1 MSILDA
7 VPDSVEEVIVDAD
20 FKWRTED
27 GKFTSD
33 GPVQKPVDNGI
44 PTPTS
49 EPKAESSRAPSAA
62 PSAPAVPGPKRK
74 AIEILSS
81 DDDDDD
87 ERPLSRSRPPPLR
100 TPSASASMSVPP
112 PASNGVIDLTLS
124 DSEDEDEGAQQFF
137 PPPGAGTGRDA
148 VDSTRQSLPPIKT
161 QEVESGARHNGD
173 YTHDPRVSYDHPSR
187 PTYSFS
193 RPPPPRQRPQ
203 LPDTFS
209 LAMDDFDLH
218 SALYPDARPASER
231 RDSERAG
238 AGAPSGSKG
247 PHLGTWD
254 RPASLER
261 PSAAPVDRWE
271 SEAAHHLKRPRT
283 PYSDWLRYDEEYQNG
298 DRDRD
303 RDRDRERDRDRDGY
317 YPRT

>member
-1 MSILDA
+1 MSILNA
-7 VPDSVEEVIVDAD
+7 VPESVEEVIVDAD

-33 GPVQKPVDNGI
+33 GPAQKPVDNGI
-44 PTPTS
+44 PTPPS

-62 PSAPAVPGPKRK
+62 PSASAPPAGKRK

-81 DDDDDD
+81 DDEED

-100 TPSASASMSVPP
+100 TPSASASVSVPP
-112 PASNGVIDLTLS
+112 PATDGVIDLTLS
-124 DSEDEDEGAQQFF
+124 DSEDEDEEGQQFF
-137 PPPGAGTGRDA
+137 PPPGAGSGRDA

-161 QEVESGARHNGD
+161 QEAESGARQNGD
-173 YTHDPRVSYDHPSR
+173 YNSRSGYEPPPR
-187 PTYSFS
+187 PTYHFS
-193 RPPPPRQRPQ
+193 RPPPPRQRLQ

-218 SALYPDARPASER
+218 SALYPDTRSDPER
-231 RDSERAG
+231 RDSDQ

-247 PHLGTWD
+247 PQLGTWD

-261 PSAAPVDRWE
+261 PGAAPGAAPVDRWDPE
-271 SEAAHHLKRPRT
+271 AHHSKRPRT
-283 PYSDWLRYDEEYQNG
+283 PYSDWLTYEEELQNG
-298 DRDRD
+298 DRF
-303 RDRDRERDRDRDGY
+303 